1 MNKAFKVFLSIFL
14 VLVVIVVVSNYYMLN
29 GKQKIEY
36 IYAQVE
42 TVYDNIEASGM
53 FVRTEHIIEN
63 TSNDYVHITVRNGER
78 VGKNHSVAILY
89 SDQSYVEQSESL
101 DILLNEQSVLNTVTN
116 GSQSSTEVTK
126 TSILINNMISNFNG
140 NLNPDNLTSTEDI
153 VSNIQTMSIRS
164 AYSLMPQS
172 EITVKKQQISD
183 SINSRRNVL
192 SENMT
197 TIKSTVSGNFING
210 VDGYENIEEVNSDI
224 ILNAIENNAHIKQN
238 QNIIGKIVPNYKWD
252 FLVVVDLEYVQ
263 KFENNSNIKVVFE
276 SIPDRFIDVSVKK
289 IDIEE
294 EKAVITISGDYTNE
308 EILSMR
314 TSNVDIIF
322 KTYSGIKIPKSA
334 TRIVGDK
341 LGIYTH
347 SGFQATFKEIK
358 PIFDKEDYYIINT
371 SKNATSA
378 DIIVGDKIV
387 TKSIQ
392 LSDQKVMK

>member
-63 TSNDYVHITVRNGER
+63 TSNDYVHITVQNGER

-101 DILLNEQSVLNTVTN
+101 NILLNEQSVLNTVTN

-252 FLVVVDLEYVQ
+252 FLVVVDLEDVQ

-334 TRIVGDK
+334 TRIIGDK

>member
-14 VLVVIVVVSNYYMLN
+14 VLVVIVIVSNYYMLN

-63 TSNDYVHITVRNGER
+63 TSNDYVHITVQNGER

-101 DILLNEQSVLNTVTN
+101 NILLNEQSVLNTVTN

-252 FLVVVDLEYVQ
+252 FLVVVDLEDVQ

-334 TRIVGDK
+334 TRIIGDK

>member
-63 TSNDYVHITVRNGER
+63 TSNDYVHITVQNGER

-101 DILLNEQSVLNTVTN
+101 NILLNEQSVLNTVTN

-252 FLVVVDLEYVQ
+252 FLVVVDLEDVQ

-276 SIPDRFIDVSVKK
+276 SIPDRFIDVLVKK

-334 TRIVGDK
+334 TRIIGDK